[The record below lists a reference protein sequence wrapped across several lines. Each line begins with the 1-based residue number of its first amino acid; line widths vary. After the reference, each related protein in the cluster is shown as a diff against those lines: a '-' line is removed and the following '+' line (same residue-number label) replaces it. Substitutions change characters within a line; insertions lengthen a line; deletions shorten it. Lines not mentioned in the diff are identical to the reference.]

1 MNAKSK
7 IAVVSRLL
15 TLSEAVNLSALIRP
29 FELERGKDIS
39 TYKSFD
45 SFFHDFSGWRSELTL
60 PLGAALRAATPT
72 FIDTPRANNVLA
84 RYRLITPVSYCGF
97 VAFAATV
104 RHNSMTGVPYAGL
117 VIWSRQFPLRTVS
130 PKVSEIWAEKLGGAQ
145 EPIYSVRNLYGTE
158 SENELS
164 AIGDRMV
171 DALLRFLSAVYS
183 D

>member
-1 MNAKSK
+1 MSTKQK

-29 FELERGKDIS
+29 FESERGKDVF

-45 SFFHDFSGWRSELTL
+45 AFFRDFSSWHSELTL

-72 FIDTPRANNVLA
+72 FISKPRANNTLA
-84 RYRLITPVSYCGF
+84 RYRLVTPVSYCGF
-97 VAFAATV
+97 VAFAAAV
-104 RHNSMTGVPYAGL
+104 RHNSTTGVPYVGL
-117 VIWSRQFPLRTVS
+117 VIWSRPFPLRTVF
-130 PKVSEIWAEKLGGAQ
+130 PKVSEIWAEKLSGPQ

-171 DALLRFLSAVYS
+171 NALLQFL
-183 D
+183 